1 MSAITVSIQHFA
13 EVITYVIRQESE
25 LEDVNKRKK
34 TLPLFTVDIM
44 VWNENLKE
52 SKDNTTNQQLK
63 NENFLNSH

>member
-63 NENFLNSH
+63 NEKFLNSH

>member
-44 VWNENLKE
+44 V
-52 SKDNTTNQQLK
+52 
-63 NENFLNSH
+63 